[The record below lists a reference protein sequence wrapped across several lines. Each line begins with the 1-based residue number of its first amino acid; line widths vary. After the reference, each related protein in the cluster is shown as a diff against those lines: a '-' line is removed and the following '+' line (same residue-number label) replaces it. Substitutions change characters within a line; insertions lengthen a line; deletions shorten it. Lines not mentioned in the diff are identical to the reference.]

1 MGSRNTAL
9 LYQIIMTIEKE
20 IMATKAVTRVKPTP
34 NPNLNLAEP
43 PMYRV
48 IYINDSVTTME
59 FVVET
64 LVTIFNHNPETAQ
77 EVTLKIHEEGSGI
90 AAILPYEIAEQKG
103 VEVTQLAR
111 NNGFPLQI
119 KLEPEE

>member
-1 MGSRNTAL
+1 
-9 LYQIIMTIEKE
+9 MTIEKE
-20 IMATKAVTRVKPTP
+20 LMGTKAVTRVKPTP
-34 NPNLNLAEP
+34 NLNLTEP

-48 IYINDSVTTME
+48 IYINDNVTTME

-64 LVTIFNHNPETAQ
+64 LVTIFNHSPESA
-77 EVTLKIHEEGSGI
+77 EAVTLKIHEEGSGT
-90 AAILPYEIAEQKG
+90 AAVLPYEMAEQKG

-119 KLEPEE
+119 KLEPDE